1 MPEVR
6 PSSAWMGVLF
16 FVVIILTL
24 AGFLIIL
31 ILLHLRGQRSPHPKA
46 NFAFGDCAYTGDVD
60 PSEIDAMMT
69 VFPAAFQR
77 WQIQ

>member
-1 MPEVR
+1 
-6 PSSAWMGVLF
+6 MGVLF

-24 AGFLIIL
+24 AGFLI
-31 ILLHLRGQRSPHPKA
+31 LLHLRGQRSPQPKA

-60 PSEIDAMMT
+60 PSEVDAMIT